1 VLTLTGNN
9 ELAIEIGQEFQRV
22 GYRGVLLKCLAD
34 LLKQSQIKYVS
45 PIDIATIHVR
55 LGDVETALDWLEK
68 AIDERTWYL
77 GFLKVRPT
85 WIVCIQPTLHPIT
98 ATHAA
103 VYLTRFTGFLARI
116 AVCARENFNFPYPSK
131 SLTRKPTRLSS

>member
-85 WIVCIQPTLHPIT
+85 WDSLHSNPRYT
-98 ATHAA
+98 Q
-103 VYLTRFTGFLARI
+103 LLRRMQ
-116 AVCARENFNFPYPSK
+116 
-131 SLTRKPTRLSS
+131 LST